1 MYSKEIFTKCSTN
14 SEAFERLVNVIGA
27 LRAPDGCPWDRVQT
41 HESLTREMI
50 EEAYEVVQ
58 AIENKD
64 VPNLREEL
72 GDVLLQ
78 VVMHS
83 AIAEDDGE
91 FTLADVCN
99 EVSEKMIGRHPHVF
113 GGNVE
118 KYGFE
123 QVNSVD
129 NVLDLWENVKR
140 SEKQETSQTSAME
153 KIPLSLPALIR
164 AEKIQKKAR
173 KVGFDWP
180 DVSGAFAKIDEET
193 AELRDACDQGDK
205 DHITEELGDLL
216 FAVVNAAR
224 FLDVDPEKALNS
236 TSLKFMK
243 RFSYVEEQ
251 AALQGR
257 ELTDMTL
264 EEMDALWVEA
274 KSRYIF

>member
-1 MYSKEIFTKCSTN
+1 MYSKEIFSKGESN
-14 SEAFERLVNVIGA
+14 AQAFDRLVDVIRA
-27 LRAPDGCPWDRVQT
+27 LRAPDGCPWDRAQT
-41 HESLTREMI
+41 HETMTREMI

-64 VPNLREEL
+64 TANLREEL
-72 GDVLLQ
+72 GDVMLQ
-78 VVMHS
+78 VVMHA
-83 AIAEDDGE
+83 AIAEENGE

-99 EVSEKMIGRHPHVF
+99 EVSDKMIGRHPHVF

-193 AELRDACDQGDK
+193 AELKEAYAQADK
-205 DHITEELGDLL
+205 DHISEELGDLL
-216 FAVVNAAR
+216 FAVVNTAR

-236 TSLKFMK
+236 TSQKFMK

-251 AALQGR
+251 AALQGKH
-257 ELTDMTL
+257 LPDMTL
-264 EEMDALWVEA
+264 EEMDALWEES
-274 KSRYIF
+274 KTR

>member
-1 MYSKEIFTKCSTN
+1 MYSKEIFSKGESN
-14 SEAFERLVNVIGA
+14 AQAFDRLVDVIRA
-27 LRAPDGCPWDRVQT
+27 LRAPDGCPWDRAQT
-41 HESLTREMI
+41 HETMTREMI

-64 VPNLREEL
+64 TANLREEL
-72 GDVLLQ
+72 GDVMLQ
-78 VVMHS
+78 VVMHA
-83 AIAEDDGE
+83 AIAEENGE

-99 EVSEKMIGRHPHVF
+99 EVSDKMIGRHPHVF

-193 AELRDACDQGDK
+193 AELKEAYDQADK
-205 DHITEELGDLL
+205 DHISEELGDLL
-216 FAVVNAAR
+216 FAIVNTAR

-236 TSLKFMK
+236 TSQKFMK

-251 AALQGR
+251 AALQGKH
-257 ELTDMTL
+257 LPDMTL
-264 EEMDALWVEA
+264 EEMDALWEES
-274 KSRYIF
+274 KTR

>member
-1 MYSKEIFTKCSTN
+1 MYSKEIFSKGESN
-14 SEAFERLVNVIGA
+14 AQAFDRLVDVIRA
-27 LRAPDGCPWDRVQT
+27 LRAPDGCPWDRAQT
-41 HESLTREMI
+41 HETMTREMI

-64 VPNLREEL
+64 TANLREEL
-72 GDVLLQ
+72 GDVMLQ
-78 VVMHS
+78 VVMHA
-83 AIAEDDGE
+83 AIAEENGE

-99 EVSEKMIGRHPHVF
+99 EVSDKIIGRHPHVF

-193 AELRDACDQGDK
+193 AELKEAYDQADK
-205 DHITEELGDLL
+205 DHISEELGDLL
-216 FAVVNAAR
+216 FAIVNTAR

-236 TSLKFMK
+236 TSQKFMK

-251 AALQGR
+251 AALQGKH
-257 ELTDMTL
+257 LPDMTL
-264 EEMDALWVEA
+264 EEMDALWEES
-274 KSRYIF
+274 KTR

>member
-1 MYSKEIFTKCSTN
+1 MYSSDIFSKGGSN
-14 SEAFERLVNVIGA
+14 AEAFDRLVDVIRA
-27 LRAPDGCPWDRVQT
+27 LRAPDGCPWDRAQT
-41 HESLTREMI
+41 HETLTREMI

-58 AIENKD
+58 AIDNQD
-64 VPNLREEL
+64 IPNLREEL
-72 GDVLLQ
+72 GDVMLQ

-83 AIAEDDGE
+83 AIAEENGE

-118 KYGFE
+118 KYGFQ

-193 AELRDACDQGDK
+193 AELKEAYSQGDK
-205 DHITEELGDLL
+205 DHISEELGDLL
-216 FAVVNAAR
+216 FAIVNTAR
-224 FLDVDPEKALNS
+224 FLDVDPEDALNS
-236 TSLKFMK
+236 TSRKFID
-243 RFSYVEEQ
+243 RFSYIEKT
-251 AALQGR
+251 AAANGR
-257 ELTDMTL
+257 RLEDMTL
-264 EEMDALWVEA
+264 AEMDFLWEEA
-274 KSRYIF
+274 KEKSKK

>member
-1 MYSKEIFTKCSTN
+1 MYSSDIFSKGGSN
-14 SEAFERLVNVIGA
+14 AEAFDRLVDVIRA
-27 LRAPDGCPWDRVQT
+27 LRAPDGCPWDRAQT
-41 HESLTREMI
+41 HETLTREMI

-58 AIENKD
+58 AIDNQD
-64 VPNLREEL
+64 IPNQREEL
-72 GDVLLQ
+72 GDVMLQ

-83 AIAEDDGE
+83 AIAEENGE

-118 KYGFE
+118 KYGFQ

-140 SEKQETSQTSAME
+140 SEKQEASQTSAME
-153 KIPLSLPALIR
+153 NIPLSLPALIR

-193 AELRDACDQGDK
+193 AELKEAYSQGDK
-205 DHITEELGDLL
+205 EHISEELGDLL
-216 FAVVNAAR
+216 FAIVNTAR
-224 FLDVDPEKALNS
+224 FLDVDPEEALNS
-236 TSLKFMK
+236 TSRKFMK

-257 ELTDMTL
+257 ELSDMTL
-264 EEMDALWVEA
+264 EEMDALWEEA
-274 KSRYIF
+274 KLR

>member
-1 MYSKEIFTKCSTN
+1 MYSKEIFSKGESN
-14 SEAFERLVNVIGA
+14 AQAFDRLVDVIRA
-27 LRAPDGCPWDRVQT
+27 LRAPDGCPWDRAQT
-41 HESLTREMI
+41 HETMTREMI

-64 VPNLREEL
+64 TANLREEL
-72 GDVLLQ
+72 GDVMLQ
-78 VVMHS
+78 VVMHA
-83 AIAEDDGE
+83 AIAEENGE

-99 EVSEKMIGRHPHVF
+99 EVSDKMIGRHPHVF

-140 SEKQETSQTSAME
+140 SEKQETSQTSAMG

-193 AELRDACDQGDK
+193 AELREAYDQADK
-205 DHITEELGDLL
+205 DHISEELGDLL
-216 FAVVNAAR
+216 FAVVNTAR

-236 TSLKFMK
+236 TSQKFMK

-251 AALQGR
+251 AALQGKH
-257 ELTDMTL
+257 LPDMTL
-264 EEMDALWVEA
+264 EEMDALWEES
-274 KSRYIF
+274 KTR